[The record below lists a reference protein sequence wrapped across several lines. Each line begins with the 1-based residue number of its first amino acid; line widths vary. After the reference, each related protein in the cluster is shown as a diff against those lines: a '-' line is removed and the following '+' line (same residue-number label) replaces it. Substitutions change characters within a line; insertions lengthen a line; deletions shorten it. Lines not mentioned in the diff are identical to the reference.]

1 VDLGLAGK
9 RVLVTGG
16 TGGIGR
22 AIVQA
27 FFAEDARVALTYCSS
42 ADAAQSLLASLGGS
56 ARRPGRAMAV
66 RYDLADPVSISSAV
80 AEVAGAW
87 GGIDVLVTAAVQWS
101 AFGPF
106 LAQRFDEAPE
116 QAWLPLLRVNLEGHI
131 RTAQLVMPGMRSRQW
146 GRIALLSS
154 YHATEGTRGSEFYGA
169 AKAGLH
175 GFMRGLAWDAGADG
189 VLVNVVAP
197 GLTLTEQIRAR
208 VAPDRLGGEAAR
220 SPSGRLSTP
229 EDVAKVVT
237 FVCSDANGNLTG
249 EIVPVT
255 GGY

>member
-1 VDLGLAGK
+1 MDLGLGGK

-22 AIVQA
+22 AIVRA
-27 FFAEDARVALTYCSS
+27 FAAEGAHVAFTYRSS
-42 ADAAQSLLASLGGS
+42 AAAASTLSASVGDATRTLAVS
-56 ARRPGRAMAV
+56 
-66 RYDLADPVSISSAV
+66 YDLADAGSIASAV
-80 AEVAGAW
+80 AQVETAW
-87 GGIDVLVTAAVQWS
+87 GGIDVLVCAAVQWS
-101 AFGPF
+101 TLGPF
-106 LAQRFDEAPE
+106 LQQPFETAPE
-116 QAWLPLLRVNLEGHI
+116 GAWLPLLRVNLEGHI
-131 RTAQLVMPGMRSRQW
+131 RTAQHVLPGMRARGW

-189 VLVNVVAP
+189 VFVNAIAP
-197 GLTLTEQIRAR
+197 GITLTEQIRTR
-208 VAPDRLGGEAAR
+208 VAPERLAGEAAR

-229 EDVAKVVT
+229 EDVARVVT
-237 FVCSDANGNLTG
+237 FVCSEANGNLTG
-249 EIVPVT
+249 EIIPVT

>member
-1 VDLGLAGK
+1 MDLGLAGK

-22 AIVQA
+22 AVVSA
-27 FFAEDARVALTYCSS
+27 FAAESAHVAFTYRTSV
-42 ADAAQSLLASLGGS
+42 DAANGLAASLGSG
-56 ARRPGRAMAV
+56 ARTLAV
-66 RYDLADPVSISSAV
+66 RYDLADPASIANAIAQVES
-80 AEVAGAW
+80 AW
-87 GGIDVLVTAAVQWS
+87 GGIDVLVTAAVRWS
-101 AFGPF
+101 TLGPF
-106 LAQRFDEAPE
+106 LQQPFDSAPE
-116 QAWLPLLRVNLEGHI
+116 DAWLPLLRVNLEGHI
-131 RTAQLVMPGMRSRQW
+131 RTTQHVLPGMRARHW

-189 VLVNVVAP
+189 VFVNVIAP
-197 GLTLTEQIRAR
+197 GLTLTDQIRAR
-208 VAPDRLGGEAAR
+208 VAPERLSGEAAL

-229 EDVAKVVT
+229 EDVARVVT
-237 FVCSDANGNLTG
+237 FVCSEANGNLTG
-249 EIVPVT
+249 EIIPVT

>member
-1 VDLGLAGK
+1 MDLGLAGK

-22 AIVQA
+22 AIVQV
-27 FFAEDARVALTYCSS
+27 FAAEGARVAFTYSSS
-42 ADAAQSLLASLGGS
+42 AEAARVLAASLGGG
-56 ARRPGRAMAV
+56 ARALAV
-66 RYDLADPVSISSAV
+66 RYDLADAGSIASGISQVEA
-80 AEVAGAW
+80 AW
-87 GGIDVLVTAAVQWS
+87 GGVDVLVTAAVQWS
-101 AFGPF
+101 TLGPF
-106 LAQRFDEAPE
+106 LQQPFDAAPE
-116 QAWLPLLRVNLEGHI
+116 EAWLPLLRVNLEGHI
-131 RTAQLVMPGMRSRQW
+131 RTAQRVLPGMRVRRW

-175 GFMRGLAWDAGADG
+175 GFMRGLAWDAGADN

-197 GLTLTEQIRAR
+197 GLTLTDQIRAR
-208 VAPDRLGGEAAR
+208 VAPERLAGEAAR

-229 EDVAKVVT
+229 EDVARVVA
-237 FVCSDANGNLTG
+237 FVCSEANGNLTG
-249 EIVPVT
+249 EIIPVT

>member
-1 VDLGLAGK
+1 MDLGLAGK

-22 AIVQA
+22 AIVHA
-27 FFAEDARVALTYCSS
+27 FSAEGAQVAFTYRTS
-42 ADAAQSLLASLGGS
+42 AAAASTLVASLGSG
-56 ARRPGRAMAV
+56 ARTLAV
-66 RYDLADPVSISSAV
+66 RYDLADAASIASAFGQV
-80 AEVAGAW
+80 NSAW

-101 AFGPF
+101 TLGPF
-106 LAQRFDEAPE
+106 LQQPFDAAPE
-116 QAWLPLLRVNLEGHI
+116 DAWLPLLRVNLEGHI
-131 RTAQLVMPGMRSRQW
+131 RTAQHVLPGMRARRW

-189 VLVNVVAP
+189 VFVNVVAP
-197 GLTLTEQIRAR
+197 GLTLTDQIRAR
-208 VAPDRLGGEAAR
+208 VAPERLSGEAAR

-229 EDVAKVVT
+229 EDVARVVT
-237 FVCSDANGNLTG
+237 FICSDANGNLTG
-249 EIVPVT
+249 EIIPVT

>member
-1 VDLGLAGK
+1 MDLGLAGK

-27 FFAEDARVALTYCSS
+27 FAAEGAEVAFTYRTS
-42 ADAAQSLLASLGGS
+42 ADAANLLATSLGS
-56 ARRPGRAMAV
+56 RARALTV
-66 RYDLADPVSISSAV
+66 RYDLADAGSI
-80 AEVAGAW
+80 AGAIRQIESAR

-101 AFGPF
+101 TLGPF
-106 LAQRFDEAPE
+106 LDQPFDSARED
-116 QAWLPLLRVNLEGHI
+116 AWLPLLRVNLEGHI
-131 RTAQLVMPGMRSRQW
+131 RTAQHVLPGMRERRW

-175 GFMRGLAWDAGADG
+175 GFMRGLAWDAGPDG
-189 VLVNVVAP
+189 VFVNVIAP
-197 GLTLTEQIRAR
+197 GLTLTDQIRAR
-208 VAPDRLGGEAAR
+208 VAPERLSGEAAR

-229 EDVAKVVT
+229 EDVARVVT
-237 FVCSDANGNLTG
+237 FMCSEANGNLTG
-249 EIVPVT
+249 EIISVT

>member
-1 VDLGLAGK
+1 MDLGLGDK

-22 AIVQA
+22 AIVHA
-27 FFAEDARVALTYCSS
+27 FAAEGAHVAFTYRTSV
-42 ADAAQSLLASLGGS
+42 DAASRLAASLGNG
-56 ARRPGRAMAV
+56 ARTLSV
-66 RYDLADPVSISSAV
+66 RYDLADAGSMASAV
-80 AEVAGAW
+80 AQIDSAW
-87 GGIDVLVTAAVQWS
+87 GGVDVLVTAAVQWS
-101 AFGPF
+101 TLGPF
-106 LAQRFDEAPE
+106 LEQPFDVAPE
-116 QAWLPLLRVNLEGHI
+116 DAWLPLLRVNLEGHI
-131 RTAQLVMPGMRSRQW
+131 RTVQHVLPGMRARRW

-189 VLVNVVAP
+189 VFVNAIAP
-197 GLTLTEQIRAR
+197 GLTLTDQIRTR
-208 VAPDRLGGEAAR
+208 VTPERLAGEAAR

-229 EDVAKVVT
+229 EDVARVVT
-237 FVCSDANGNLTG
+237 FVCSEANGNVTG
-249 EIVPVT
+249 EVIPVT

>member
-1 VDLGLAGK
+1 MDLGLAAK

-27 FFAEDARVALTYCSS
+27 FAAEGADVAFTYRTS
-42 ADAAQSLLASLGGS
+42 ADAANLLAASLGS
-56 ARRPGRAMAV
+56 RARALTV
-66 RYDLADPVSISSAV
+66 RYDLADAGSI
-80 AEVAGAW
+80 AGAIRQIESAW
-87 GGIDVLVTAAVQWS
+87 GGIDVLVAAAVQWS
-101 AFGPF
+101 TLGPF
-106 LAQRFDEAPE
+106 LDQPFDLAREE
-116 QAWLPLLRVNLEGHI
+116 AWLPLLRVNLEGHI
-131 RTAQLVMPGMRSRQW
+131 RTAQHVLPGMRARRW

-189 VLVNVVAP
+189 VFVNVIAP
-197 GLTLTEQIRAR
+197 GLTLTDQIRAR
-208 VAPDRLGGEAAR
+208 VAPERLSGEAAR

-229 EDVAKVVT
+229 EDVARVVT
-237 FVCSDANGNLTG
+237 FLCSEANGNLNG
-249 EIVPVT
+249 EIIPVT